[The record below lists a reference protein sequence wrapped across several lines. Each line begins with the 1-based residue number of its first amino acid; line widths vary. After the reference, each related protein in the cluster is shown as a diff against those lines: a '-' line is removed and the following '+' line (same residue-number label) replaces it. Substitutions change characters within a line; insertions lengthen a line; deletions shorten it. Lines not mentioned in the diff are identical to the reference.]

1 MISITR
7 IFLLYIAVNLA
18 AAKFLNSDSTELKK
32 TYVSSMEKSIRM
44 LINFE
49 NRIQKNILTT
59 KNNIK
64 KLTSGVF
71 PKSENKWKKS
81 TISDILNPFKLKIK
95 AIYPGTYW
103 CGDGDISPNKEDL
116 GFFKTTDS
124 CCKAHDL
131 CSENI
136 SAGEEREGLLNN
148 GIFTR
153 SSCNCDD
160 AFYRCLKEA
169 NNILAT
175 HIGTTYFNILRPQC
189 FKEYYPIVNC
199 KKYLKHHLI
208 NKKCKKYNYNF
219 SLPQI
224 MQWFD
229 NPDFL

>member
-32 TYVSSMEKSIRM
+32 TYVTSIEKSIRM

-81 TISDILNPFKLKIK
+81 TLSDILNPFKLKIK

-116 GFFKTTDS
+116 GFFKTT
-124 CCKAHDL
+124 
-131 CSENI
+131 E
-136 SAGEEREGLLNN
+136 
-148 GIFTR
+148 

-208 NKKCKKYNYNF
+208 NKKCKKYDYNF